1 MTTRVT
7 SEAVAVEWLFDAM
20 TEVME
25 VVVGIVV
32 AICCSCTDDAELLE
46 VTTEVFD
53 CNAVVLLFADEVV
66 AITAAALATLVV
78 GAEDDE
84 EGGLS
89 LVHISATHWA
99 QGRAAYI
106 GYNIYIYIIQGTI
119 YAMIFCLVLNT
130 KQELEYH
137 RKLDKIPTY
146 IYIVQTF

>member
-99 QGRAAYI
+99 QGRAAYKC
-106 GYNIYIYIIQGTI
+106 YKIYI
-119 YAMIFCLVLNT
+119 
-130 KQELEYH
+130 
-137 RKLDKIPTY
+137 
-146 IYIVQTF
+146 

>member
-1 MTTRVT
+1 MLRVINYIYYIFAEILTSGSFCLRILTTRVT
-7 SEAVAVEWLFDAM
+7 SEAAVELLFDAM
-20 TEVME
+20 AEVME

-106 GYNIYIYIIQGTI
+106 
-119 YAMIFCLVLNT
+119 
-130 KQELEYH
+130 
-137 RKLDKIPTY
+137 
-146 IYIVQTF
+146 

>member
-106 GYNIYIYIIQGTI
+106 GHKIYII
-119 YAMIFCLVLNT
+119 L
-130 KQELEYH
+130 
-137 RKLDKIPTY
+137 
-146 IYIVQTF
+146 